1 MYLFQ
6 WHKEPASISYKY
18 VILGW
23 VSK

>member
-6 WHKEPASISYKY
+6 WHKQPASISYKY